1 MYKLWILDIVFRFK
15 GQMLEL
21 LGSMKVLQ
29 TIVSFGSHDGGT
41 STCTYDL
48 LSTINRIGYSTDLLT
63 LQSADLMGNGEVW
76 MKVLSNDAIT
86 PYGYSRNIQC
96 FLEQSDYELYHTN
109 GMWMYCNH
117 ETCRIARKKN
127 RPYIIT
133 PHGMLYPQA
142 LARSA
147 WKKKLMLTM
156 GGVNKDL
163 ELADCIHC
171 TCMEEMKHYR
181 DLGYKNPVA
190 VIPNPVPIPS
200 FINELTN
207 ERKIK
212 RIGFLGRLHPRKNV
226 EALLDAWILL
236 EAKVKDAQLVI
247 MGKGDFAYEKILKE
261 KVKQSGLMN
270 VEFAGF
276 VNGREKLERLASL
289 TALCVPSDFENFGMI
304 VTEALSVG
312 TPVIAS
318 LGTPWQELNT
328 AHCGYWVSNDIKIL
342 VETIENVLSL
352 PEDKIRC
359 MGDNGKKLIQ
369 EKYQDTQVAKMMI
382 QLYDWL
388 ITGSG
393 KPQFVYE

>member
-1 MYKLWILDIVFRFK
+1 
-15 GQMLEL
+15 MLEL
-21 LGSMKVLQ
+21 LGRMKVLQ

-63 LQSADLMGNGEVW
+63 LQSADLMGNGEAW

-147 WKKKLMLTM
+147 WKKRLMLTI
-156 GGVNKDL
+156 GGINKDL
-163 ELADCIHC
+163 KLADCTHC

-200 FINELTN
+200 FIDELTN

-226 EALLDAWILL
+226 ETLLDAWILL
-236 EAKVKDAQLVI
+236 GSKVKDAQLVI
-247 MGKGDFAYEKILKE
+247 MGKGDFAYEKMLKE
-261 KVKQSGLMN
+261 KVKESGMMN

-276 VNGREKLERLASL
+276 VNGRDKFERLASL

-304 VTEALSVG
+304 ITEALSVG

>member
-1 MYKLWILDIVFRFK
+1 
-15 GQMLEL
+15 
-21 LGSMKVLQ
+21 MKFLQ
-29 TIVSFGSHDGGT
+29 TIANLGIHSGGT
-41 STCTYDL
+41 TTCIYDL
-48 LSTINRIGYSTDLLT
+48 LLAMHHINDNV
-63 LQSADLMGNGEVW
+63 DLMTLHTSDIVGHGENW
-76 MKVLSNDAIT
+76 IKALSNDVIT
-86 PYGYSRNIQC
+86 PYEYSRNVKC
-96 FLEQSDYELYHTN
+96 FLKHSNYDLYHTN
-109 GMWMYCNH
+109 GMWLYCNH
-117 ETCRIARKKN
+117 ATCCIARKKN
-127 RPYIIT
+127 KPYIIT

-147 WKKKLMLTM
+147 WKKKLMLTI

-163 ELADCIHC
+163 RLADCIHC
-171 TCMEEMKHYR
+171 TCLEEMKHYR

-190 VIPNPVPIPS
+190 VIPNPVPVPS
-200 FINELTN
+200 FIDELTS

-236 EAKVKDAQLVI
+236 GTKVKDAQLVI

-261 KVKQSGLMN
+261 KVKQSGIMN

-276 VNGREKLERLASL
+276 VNGREKFERLASL

-328 AHCGYWVSNDIKIL
+328 EHCGYWVANDIKTL
-342 VETIENVLSL
+342 AETIEQVLSL
-352 PEDKIRC
+352 PEDEIRC
-359 MGDNGKKLIQ
+359 IGENGKKLVR
-369 EKYQDTQVAKMMI
+369 EKYQDIQVAKKMI
-382 QLYDWL
+382 ELYDWL
-388 ITGSG
+388 ATEE
-393 KPQFVYE
+393 KEPEFVYK

>member
-1 MYKLWILDIVFRFK
+1 
-15 GQMLEL
+15 
-21 LGSMKVLQ
+21 MKVLQ

-328 AHCGYWVSNDIKIL
+328 EHCGYWIDNDVQTLTK
-342 VETIENVLSL
+342 TIENVLSL
-352 PEDKIRC
+352 SEDEIIC
-359 MGDNGKKLIQ
+359 MGVNGKRLVQ
-369 EKYQDTQVAKMMI
+369 ERYQDTQVAKMMI

-388 ITGSG
+388 IAGSG

>member
-1 MYKLWILDIVFRFK
+1 MEI
-15 GQMLEL
+15 
-21 LGSMKVLQ
+21 LQ
-29 TIVSFGSHDGGT
+29 TIADFGAHSGGT

-48 LSTINRIGYSTDLLT
+48 LSAMHCIGYDIDLMTLRTD
-63 LQSADLMGNGEVW
+63 DLMGQGESW
-76 MKVLSNDAIT
+76 IKALPNDAFT
-86 PYGYSRNIQC
+86 PYGYSRNIKQ
-96 FLEQSDYELYHTN
+96 FLKCSEYNLYHTN

-117 ETCRIARKKN
+117 KTCSIARQKQK
-127 RPYIIT
+127 PYIIT

-147 WKKKLMLTM
+147 WKKKLMLTI

-163 ELADCIHC
+163 KLADCIHC

-200 FINELTN
+200 FIDELTN

-236 EAKVKDAQLVI
+236 GSKVKDAQLVI
-247 MGKGDFAYEKILKE
+247 MGKGDFAYEKMLKE
-261 KVKQSGLMN
+261 KVKESEMMN

-276 VNGREKLERLASL
+276 VNGRDKFERLASL

-318 LGTPWQELNT
+318 LGTPWQELN
-328 AHCGYWVSNDIKIL
+328 ARYCGYWVSNDVQTL
-342 VETIENVLSL
+342 AETIEQVLSL
-352 PEDKIRC
+352 PEDEIQR
-359 MGDNGKKLIQ
+359 MGENGKRLVQ
-369 EKYQDTQVAKMMI
+369 EKYQDTQVARMMQ
-382 QLYDWL
+382 QLYDWIL
-388 ITGSG
+388 AKGT
-393 KPQFVYE
+393 KLEFVYE